1 MPRNPEIPR
10 DAVHRYSEEC
20 AELGTSFQPIA
31 RRLLEEQPR
40 LLRFFNQNLPHME
53 NQPGEVS
60 LYLLAVVLRI
70 FQRAGGRLPRLG
82 KEDVDRAAARVMAA
96 ARGFLPGDKG
106 FPDRVRAVADRA
118 QPHILDEALW
128 ALFEREERK
137 DNEVDVP
144 PQQAALIFLLLWA
157 AVEALDAGWRAPAAP
172 EWDSPPAPQ

>member
-1 MPRNPEIPR
+1 M
-10 DAVHRYSEEC
+10 VHRYSEEC
-20 AELGTSFQPIA
+20 AELGTSFQPVA
-31 RRLLEEQPR
+31 RRLLDDQPR
-40 LLRFFNQNLPHME
+40 LLRFFNQNLPQME

-82 KEDVDRAAARVMAA
+82 KEDLDHATARVMAA
-96 ARGFLPGDKG
+96 ARGFLPGDAG
-106 FPDRVRAVADRA
+106 FPERVRGVADRA

-144 PQQAALIFLLLWA
+144 PQQAALIFLMLWA
-157 AVEALDAGWRAPAAP
+157 AVEALDHAWRAPARP
-172 EWDSPPAPQ
+172 EWDEPAPPQ